1 MDIISPSNSLKKIM
15 KELPTTSTAAVGQ
28 LMMVFD
34 EYFNP
39 TAKMQAPTGEFKIP
53 IQPAATKPTASAQTM
68 GIMWLIGPDANGY
81 YMQSVVLEDTSTTP
95 STYSWA
101 DLGTTQ
107 LDLSTYE
114 APESEI
120 RNIVKNWTPST

>member
-1 MDIISPSNSLKKIM
+1 METITSQNMLKSVM
-15 KELPTTSTAAVGQ
+15 GQLPTTSTAAIGQ
-28 LMMVFD
+28 MQMVFD
-34 EYFNP
+34 EYNNP
-39 TAKMQAPTGEFKIP
+39 VAKMQAPTQEYKIP
-53 IQPAATKPTASAQTM
+53 IQPASVKPTASAETM

-120 RNIVKNWTPST
+120 RNIVKNWTPSE